1 MKKYL
6 LSFALACMSLTA
18 FAQTD
23 YEKIMTEKIAKIET
37 CKTPEDFQTLAND
50 FERIGSKE
58 SSQWLPPYY
67 AAFSQIQK
75 GRVMMRNGNMQE
87 LDGVASQAEK
97 FLGLAQ
103 SLAGADNADI
113 HLLKKMANSLRMMV
127 NPAQRFMTDGA
138 RASEELNIA
147 EKLDA
152 ANPRIALIKAEDIY
166 FTPEQYG
173 GSKTKGLELF
183 KEALVKYNNY
193 KLKTALDPNWGR
205 SEAEYFISL
214 PVEKTK

>member
-1 MKKYL
+1 MKKYF

-23 YEKIMTEKIAKIET
+23 YEKIMTEKIGRIET
-37 CKTPEDFQTLAND
+37 CKTPEDFQVLAND

-97 FLGLAQ
+97 YLGLAQ
-103 SLAGADNADI
+103 SLAGADNAEI
-113 HLLKKMANSLRMMV
+113 HLLKKMAFSLRMMV

-152 ANPRIALIKAEDIY
+152 ANPRVALIKAEDIY

-173 GSKTKGLELF
+173 GSKTKGLEMF
-183 KEALVKYNNY
+183 KEALAKFNNY
-193 KLKTALDPNWGR
+193 KPRTALDPNWGR

-214 PVEKTK
+214 PVEKAK